1 MKLVKLSIADLKV
14 CLGDYIVKIEG
25 RTENVYVNNLADV
38 AHTNDMTLDW
48 VKQSEKEQ
56 IIAES
61 SLARVILVSPSVNYS
76 EAIKKA
82 EKTLI
87 IVPNP
92 KVALA
97 KVGNTYFVEEV
108 RHSIHPTAVIH
119 PDAIIGN
126 NVNIGPHATIG
137 KVVIGDNSFI
147 SASVTLYDNVKVGK
161 DCFIKEGA
169 VIGGAGFGYE
179 IDENGNRFRFPQ
191 IGGVIIGDHVEI
203 GANTCIDR
211 GALSDTIIDDY
222 AKIDNLC
229 HIAHNVRLGKN
240 NMITACSEI
249 SGSCVLGD
257 NVWTGPNTSVRDGR
271 KIDSN
276 TMIGIGAVVVK
287 DVPAN
292 DVWAGNPAKSFKE

>member
-292 DVWAGNPAKSFKE
+292 DVWAGNPAKSFKK

>member
-1 MKLVKLSIADLKV
+1 MKLVKLSIVDLKA

-292 DVWAGNPAKSFKE
+292 DVWAGNPAKSFKK